1 MGCAGVNSRDREI
14 ELTCKP
20 HFMVLITE
28 NKHVGFKWSMGA
40 AMRQAGQGG
49 LKGMEGGMETRD
61 V

>member
-1 MGCAGVNSRDREI
+1 MNSRDREI

-20 HFMVLITE
+20 HSMVLITE